1 MKKESILFTLTLSFL
16 LSLFIVVIS
25 FIILINHNQQEH
37 THHLKKRFMPVA
49 KMMLEQ
55 HKRSG
60 FNQNFFSSLH
70 ELEFE
75 YVQKYNDIRAILY
88 NPKTKVVLQREFRNI
103 LIRVLQLQGTY
114 YLYIKQESQT
124 GLKNL
129 EWMLLDTQ
137 MQVVNT
143 NIYLW
148 VIFSIIVTALMLAY
162 LTIYKK
168 LYPLKILKQ
177 RVMHLANENFDFKI
191 THNNGNDEV
200 SLLAKEFEKTAQR
213 LKQIK
218 ESRNVFIRNIM
229 HELKTPITKGKILTQ
244 LPHDTNNDAKMQEV
258 FDRLERLINEF
269 GSIEELI
276 ASSQNIQ
283 KSYYFLNDI
292 VDNAVDILLI
302 DGQEVHKEFEN
313 LKLHVHFRLFSVAV
327 KNLIDNALKYSLNK
341 QVTIKTAMVNG
352 RWQIIFQ
359 NEAEPLKYPL
369 ENYFEPF
376 FYTQNKQSFGLG
388 LYIVNAILSANGYE
402 LHYEYNN
409 HINYFIIE
417 QKG

>member
-1 MKKESILFTLTLSFL
+1 MKKESILFTLTLSFV
-16 LSLFIVVIS
+16 LSLVVVIIS
-25 FIILINHNQQEH
+25 FAILFTTNHQEY
-37 THHLKKRFMPVA
+37 THHLKKKYMPVS
-49 KMMLEQ
+49 KMMLE
-55 HKRSG
+55 HNKKYGLSNE
-60 FNQNFFSSLH
+60 FLSSLEDMGFDFLH
-70 ELEFE
+70 N
-75 YVQKYNDIRAILY
+75 YSDVRAILY
-88 NPKTKVVLQREFRNI
+88 NPKTNIELQREFKNI
-103 LIRVLQLQGTY
+103 LIRVLVLNKQY
-114 YLYIKQESQT
+114 YLYIKQDSKHFEKSQ
-124 GLKNL
+124 
-129 EWMLLDTQ
+129 EWMLKDTQ
-137 MQVVNT
+137 TEILNT
-143 NIYLW
+143 NIY
-148 VIFSIIVTALMLAY
+148 VIVLFGLIVAALVFAY

-244 LPHDTNNDAKMQEV
+244 LPHDEKNDIKMQEV
-258 FDRLERLINEF
+258 FNRLERLINEF

-292 VDNAVDILLI
+292 IDNAVDILLI
-302 DGQEVHKEFEN
+302 EGKEVHKEFEN

-327 KNLIDNALKYSLNK
+327 KNLIDNALKYSPNK
-341 QVTIKTAMVNG
+341 QVTIKTVMVNG

-359 NEAEPLKYPL
+359 NEGEPLKYPL

-388 LYIVNAILSANGYE
+388 LYIVNAILNANAYE

-409 HINYFIIE
+409 YTNYFIIE